1 MYRVLTLVLL
11 LGCFTVDLSNAAD
24 QPQGAGVSLPTAKA
38 QLVTQP
44 LVRAVD
50 ASFEAVHQ
58 ATVSAQVSGRITDIT
73 VDVDDFVQKGTVI
86 IRLRG
91 KEQEAAYN
99 AAKARFDEAEKEY
112 KRVTDIFQ
120 RGLVAKAA
128 LDAAEAKF
136 KSAKAAL
143 AQASE
148 SLENTQI
155 RAPYSGIV
163 TKRYVQVGEMATVGK
178 PLIAGLSMEK
188 LRAVVELPQSLIY
201 AVRQRKKAWVLVGK
215 DGQTRLAAESLQIS
229 SSSDP
234 QTHTFTVKL
243 NLPSGDHGVYPG
255 MSTKALFMVGEEQQ
269 LAIPKVAVARRSEVT
284 GVYLKTATGLQF
296 TQIRLG
302 DEVDANLIAIQA
314 GLKAGDEVVLDP
326 VQAAA
331 LIHLQPKKD

>member
-1 MYRVLTLVLL
+1 MVRPMFLSFLFGFSA
-11 LGCFTVDLSNAAD
+11 LGSASAVDAPAA
-24 QPQGAGVSLPTAKA
+24 AGISLATAKT

-99 AAKARFDEAEKEY
+99 AAKARYDEADKEF

-128 LDAAEAKF
+128 LDAAEAKY
-136 KSAKAAL
+136 KSAKASL
-143 AQASE
+143 EQANE
-148 SLENTQI
+148 SLEQTQI
-155 RAPYSGIV
+155 RAPYSGVV
-163 TKRYVQVGEMATVGK
+163 TKRFVQVGEMATVGK

-188 LRAVVELPQSLIY
+188 IRAVVELPQSLIY
-201 AVRQRKKAWVLVGK
+201 AVRQRKKAWVMVGK

-255 MSTKALFMVGEEQQ
+255 MSTKALFMVGEEQT
-269 LAIPKVAVARRSEVT
+269 LAIPKAAVARRSEVT
-284 GVYLKTATGLQF
+284 GVYLKTSSGLQF

-302 DEVDANLIAIQA
+302 DDVDADLITVQA
-314 GLKAGDEVVLDP
+314 GLKVGDDVVLDP
-326 VQAAA
+326 VKAAA
-331 LIHLQPKKD
+331 LIHTPTKKE